1 MKFLLVPLLIIGMF
15 VSFAVVLLVW
25 VFYINDLKSLEDAK
39 ALISPQ
45 ANFTEL
51 SEELLMREDKLD
63 SLFRQV
69 EGYRVLYDERFRI
82 LAEWEDSL
90 NAARVDLVNE
100 TNSLKTIK
108 GEKKVE
114 QDSAVQKLRA
124 ENIANLVK
132 YYSAM
137 KPARAAEILNVDNG
151 LSDDLVAEIINR
163 LAPVKAGK
171 IMSFMEPEDAAR
183 ITKTIQDIQ

>member
-45 ANFTEL
+45 ANSTEL

-151 LSDDLVAEIINR
+151 LSDDLVAEIVNR

>member
-1 MKFLLVPLLIIGMF
+1 MKFLLVSLLIIGMF

-45 ANFTEL
+45 ANSTEL

>member
-1 MKFLLVPLLIIGMF
+1 MLVALLIIGMF

-25 VFYINDLKSLEDAK
+25 VFYINDLKSVEDAK

-45 ANFTEL
+45 ATSAEL

-82 LAEWEDSL
+82 LAEQEDSL
-90 NAARVDLVNE
+90 NAARVNIINE
-100 TNSLKTIK
+100 TESLETIK
-108 GEKKVE
+108 GEKESK
-114 QDSAVQKLRA
+114 QDSAVRKLRA

-137 KPARAAEILNVDNG
+137 KPARAAEILTVDNALG
-151 LSDDLVAEIINR
+151 DDLAAEIINS

-171 IMSFMEPEDAAR
+171 ILGFMEPEDAAR
-183 ITKTIQDIQ
+183 ITKIIQDIQ